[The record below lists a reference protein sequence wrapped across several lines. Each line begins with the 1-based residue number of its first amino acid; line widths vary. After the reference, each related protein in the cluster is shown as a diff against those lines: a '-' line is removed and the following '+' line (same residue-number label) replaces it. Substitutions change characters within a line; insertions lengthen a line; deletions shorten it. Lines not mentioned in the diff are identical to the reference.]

1 MKCKTDNFHLH
12 INTEPYTIILYTLTR
27 RHKWKRMVY
36 GYAIHT
42 TDYCKTGCTC
52 HNGHF
57 LRGKPAWEKRRSHP
71 GSFLNWTSNLSRP
84 PGNIKET
91 VPFKRDS
98 LHHIPVRFVI
108 CFDSKSILKLG
119 LFDSSNFR
127 SSSLNIPAHMN
138 HSKSWLPEG
147 ISCPA
152 FARSL
157 AFSPSDSSAEI

>member
-1 MKCKTDNFHLH
+1 
-12 INTEPYTIILYTLTR
+12 
-27 RHKWKRMVY
+27 MVY
-36 GYAIHT
+36 GYAIHS

-52 HNGHF
+52 RNGHF
-57 LRGKPAWEKRRSHP
+57 SRGKPAWEKRRSHP
-71 GSFLNWTSNLSRP
+71 SSFLNWTSNLSRP
-84 PGNIKET
+84 PGNMKEK

-98 LHHIPVRFVI
+98 LHHIPARFVI

-119 LFDSSNFR
+119 LFDSSNLR

-157 AFSPSDSSAEI
+157 SFCLTPLLKSGQEPTELWFGPGGEREECWA

>member
-52 HNGHF
+52 RNGHF
-57 LRGKPAWEKRRSHP
+57 LRGKPAREKRRSHP